1 MTENKRSIPLLCNLL
16 AWRRKHPLLTVAGAV
31 TLSTLGAGGALW
43 ACADS
48 SCAPGWQLA
57 AADYDCAGRAMIS
70 PGNDTRINMVLLMQS
85 LHPMPDAPAK
95 GNPDPWDR
103 QFGKTFMSWGGLR
116 EAYWPQPEQTEQAGY
131 DERVCEPALS
141 GTPAF
146 IAAMGTEP
154 GLPAGERS
162 ALTEMR
168 AQTGCNEGAWGEA
181 AITSKPGR
189 EYLAYLKAADAFH
202 KNDWARASQGFAAL
216 ARAKS
221 GWIAETANYM
231 PIRIG
236 LRMAIANAVDEWGDF
251 AGSAKADKPSL
262 DAASSAIDRYLKAY
276 PKGTY
281 AASAEGLKRRVA
293 WLNGDMATLVRRYE
307 TLLATTPGS
316 SEAAADLAEEI
327 DNKLLQR
334 EDFAALIAAQ
344 GKAPL
349 LLAVADFKQ
358 MRPGGDDGIGLSA
371 SDLAAQK
378 QLFASHTELYG
389 LLEASRTIYG
399 GGDAKAVLALLPDA
413 ARQPRFTPLAFSRQ
427 TVRGMAL
434 GKLRDPNEAGFWR
447 ELLAGANPLYQR
459 PLAEMGLAVRWQR
472 DRRVDQI
479 FATSSP
485 ITDPTIREVL
495 LQTVASP
502 AILRAAAA
510 YTARPA
516 HERDVARF
524 TLLYKDLTRGAYA
537 DFTRDVVLVPA
548 NANVD
553 GGLWDFARQDAV
565 PAGLFRKGRWS
576 DGFACPTIAETA
588 ATLARTPGDPR
599 ARLCLGDFYRLNG
612 FDSFSLFT
620 PDNNEMA
627 LGNGPDGF
635 SGKALSR
642 GAIYDA
648 IIADKAAAADV
659 RAYALYRA
667 VMCYAPSGYN
677 GCSGPSRTIEE
688 MDAAQAP
695 QSTRKA
701 WFTELK
707 QRYPQ
712 SQWAKNLRYYW

>member
-1 MTENKRSIPLLCNLL
+1 MTDTKRSIPLLRNRVG
-16 AWRRKHPLLTVAGAV
+16 WRRKHPLLAAAGAV
-31 TLSTLGAGGALW
+31 TLSTLGAGTALW

-70 PGNDTRINMVLLMQS
+70 PGNDTRINLVLLMQS
-85 LHPMPDAPAK
+85 LHPMPDAPANGK
-95 GNPDPWDR
+95 PDPWDR

-116 EAYWPQPEQTEQAGY
+116 EAYWPQPEQAEQAGY
-131 DERVCEPALS
+131 DEQVCEPALS

-146 IAAMGTEP
+146 VAALGAEK
-154 GLPAGERS
+154 GLPAAERS
-162 ALTEMR
+162 ALVALR
-168 AQTGCNEGAWGEA
+168 AQTGCNEGSWNEA
-181 AITSKPGR
+181 AITSTPGR

-202 KNDWARASQGFAAL
+202 KSDWAGASQGFSAL
-216 ARAKS
+216 TRAKS
-221 GWIAETANYM
+221 PWVAETAGYM

-251 AGSAKADKPSL
+251 EGASKADKASL
-262 DAASSAIDRYLKAY
+262 AMASGAIDDYLKAY
-276 PKGTY
+276 PKGLY

-293 WLNGDMATLVRRYE
+293 WLSGDMATLVRRYE
-307 TLLATTPGS
+307 TLLANTPGS

-327 DNKLLQR
+327 DNKLLER
-334 EDFAALIAAQ
+334 EDGAALIAAQ
-344 GKAPL
+344 SNTPL
-349 LLAVADFKQ
+349 LLAVADLKK
-358 MRPGGDDGIGLSA
+358 MRPTGDDANSLSA

-378 QLFASHTELYG
+378 GVFGRHAELYG
-389 LLEASRTIYG
+389 LLEASHAIYG

-413 ARQPRFTPLAFSRQ
+413 ARQPHYTPLAFSRQ
-427 TVRGMAL
+427 TLRGMAL

-472 DRRVDQI
+472 DRRIDQI
-479 FATSSP
+479 FAPTSP
-485 ITDPTIREVL
+485 IGDPTIREVL

-502 AILRAAAA
+502 AILRTSAANA
-510 YTARPA
+510 ARPA

-524 TLLYKDLTRGAYA
+524 TLLYKELTRGAYA
-537 DFTRDVVLVPA
+537 DFARDVALVPA

-553 GGLWDFARQDAV
+553 GGLWDFARQEAV

-576 DGFACPTIAETA
+576 DGFPCPAIAETA
-588 ATLARTPGDPR
+588 ATLARTPGDAR

-620 PDNNEMA
+620 PDGNEMA

-648 IIADKAAAADV
+648 IIANKAAAAEL

-677 GCSGPSRTIEE
+677 GCSGPARTMEE
-688 MDAAQAP
+688 IDAAQAP
-695 QSTRKA
+695 QATRKA

-707 QRYPQ
+707 QRYPE
-712 SQWAKNLRYYW
+712 SRWAKSLRYYW

>member
-1 MTENKRSIPLLCNLL
+1 MTEAKRSIPLLRNFSG
-16 AWRRKHPLLTVAGAV
+16 WRRKHPLLSVTGAV

-48 SCAPGWQLA
+48 SCAPGWHLA

-85 LHPMPDAPAK
+85 LHPVPDAPAK
-95 GNPDPWDR
+95 GKPDPWDR

-116 EAYWPQPEQTEQAGY
+116 EAYWPQPEEAERAGY
-131 DERVCEPALS
+131 DEAVCEPAFG

-146 IAAMGTEP
+146 IAAMGAEQ
-154 GLPAGERS
+154 GLPAAERS
-162 ALTEMR
+162 ALTALR
-168 AQTGCNEGAWGEA
+168 AQTGCNEGAWNEA

-202 KNDWARASQGFAAL
+202 KNDWAGASQGFAAL
-216 ARAKS
+216 TRAKS

-251 AGSAKADKPSL
+251 GGSTKADKPSL
-262 DAASSAIDRYLKAY
+262 DAASSAIDAYLKAY

-307 TLLATTPGS
+307 TLVANTPGS

-327 DNKLLQR
+327 DNKLLER
-334 EDFAALIAAQ
+334 EDAATLIAEQ

-349 LLAVADFKQ
+349 LLAIADLKQ
-358 MRPGGDDGIGLSA
+358 MRPGGDDAIGLSA
-371 SDLAAQK
+371 SELAAQK
-378 QLFASHTELYG
+378 AQFASHTDLFG

-399 GGDAKAVLALLPDA
+399 GGDTKAVLVTLPDE

-427 TVRGMAL
+427 TLRGIAL

-447 ELLAGANPLYQR
+447 ELLVGANPLYQR

-472 DRRVDQI
+472 DRRIDQI
-479 FATSSP
+479 FAPTSP

-502 AILRAAAA
+502 AILRAVSAN
-510 YTARPA
+510 TARPA

-524 TLLYKDLTRGAYA
+524 TLLYKDLARGAYA
-537 DFTRDVVLVPA
+537 DFARDVAFVPA
-548 NANVD
+548 DANVD

-576 DGFACPTIAETA
+576 DGFACPPIAETA
-588 ATLARTPGDPR
+588 TTLARTPGDPR

-612 FDSFSLFT
+612 FDGFALFT
-620 PDNNEMA
+620 PDGTEMA

-635 SGKALSR
+635 AGKALSR

-648 IIADKAAAADV
+648 IIADKAAVADV

-688 MDAAQAP
+688 LDAAQVP

-712 SQWAKNLRYYW
+712 SRWAKNLRFYW